1 MVAMET
7 ENKKRHADFQSSYRR
22 SSNFR
27 NVIKKERL
35 EITED
40 GAVKLKDKKD

>member
-1 MVAMET
+1 MET

-27 NVIKKERL
+27 NVIKRERL

-40 GAVKLKDKKD
+40 GEVKLTENKD